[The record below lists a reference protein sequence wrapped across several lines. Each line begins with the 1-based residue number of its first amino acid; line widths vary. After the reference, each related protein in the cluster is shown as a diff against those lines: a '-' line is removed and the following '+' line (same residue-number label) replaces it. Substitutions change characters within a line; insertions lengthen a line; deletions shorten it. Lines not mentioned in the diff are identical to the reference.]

1 MIKRLFLVLVL
12 VIGLCGCA
20 QKTEDRFSDEKM
32 ILQNQEAYIM
42 YDHTVV
48 SQWTMGMMKQD
59 YYCVEADGKLEEILV
74 VDHPAGPESMVHA
87 GLSFD
92 DLNETAKEAIGA
104 YYDQQ
109 GLLYDVAL
117 EVQDA
122 YEAFEQLGDNFKW
135 HYISQTVWPTGAT
148 EKVIAFC
155 TELIQYRGE
164 EEVYQ
169 TWDTAIFDRETGER
183 ISLESIF
190 VVSEE
195 EAKELILDC
204 LMPEELGRDEKDLRV
219 QMEEAFRFGYIKL
232 MNDGI
237 EVMFP
242 ANTLECKEKGF
253 GGFIPAEDLAGI
265 MQPWAMD
272 P

>member
-1 MIKRLFLVLVL
+1 MIKRLFLVLAL
-12 VIGLCGCA
+12 VICLCGCA

-42 YDHTVV
+42 HDHTVV
-48 SQWTMGMMKQD
+48 SQWTMGMMKHD
-59 YYCVEADGKLEEILV
+59 YYCVETEGKLEEILV
-74 VDHPAGPESMVHA
+74 VECPAGPEGMVHD
-87 GLSFD
+87 GFSFD
-92 DLNETAKEAIGA
+92 DLNETAKAAIA
-104 YYDQQ
+104 TYYEQQ
-109 GLLYDVAL
+109 GLLYDVAI

-122 YEAFEQLGDNFKW
+122 YEKFEQKGSTFTW
-135 HYISQTVWPTGAT
+135 HYISQTVWPTGGT
-148 EKVIAFC
+148 EEVIAFC
-155 TELIQYRGE
+155 TELIKYRGE
-164 EEVYQ
+164 EEIYQ
-169 TWDTAIFDRETGER
+169 TWDTAIFDRETGEQ
-183 ISLESIF
+183 IPVESIF
-190 VVSEE
+190 AVSEE
-195 EAKELILDC
+195 EAKDLILNC
-204 LMPEELGRDEKDLRV
+204 LMPEQLGRDEKDLRA

-265 MQPWAMD
+265 MQPWAMN